1 MLKLKE
7 LEEKKLKREEEKKK
21 REQEK
26 LQKQVEKEA
35 EKERKEQERKE
46 KERCVTNV
54 NLIFPR
60 ILISQCKEQAL
71 KLATCFE
78 NAMLIPEKI
87 YNEIRNL

>member
-46 KERCVTNV
+46 KERYVTNG

-60 ILISQCKEQAL
+60 ILISWSNEQAL
-71 KLATCFE
+71 KLSMCFE
-78 NAMLIPEKI
+78 STMSIPEKI
-87 YNEIRNL
+87 YNEIHNL